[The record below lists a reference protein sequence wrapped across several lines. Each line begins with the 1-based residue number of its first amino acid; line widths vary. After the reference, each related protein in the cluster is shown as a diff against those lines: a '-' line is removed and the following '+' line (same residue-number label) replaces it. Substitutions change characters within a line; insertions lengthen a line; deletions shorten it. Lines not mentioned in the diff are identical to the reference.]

1 MHIRRAEAGDIPAI
15 HAILRQVNDVHA
27 ALRPDLFHAGGTKY
41 TQEELRAILADGSRP
56 VFVADVGGRT
66 VGYAFC
72 VEKRGGTAT
81 LYLDDLCV
89 DEGWRRQGIAA
100 ALFDAVTAYA
110 KERGLYSVTLNVWAG
125 NDGARAFYESRGMT
139 VQKTTMEKR
148 V

>member
-72 VEKRGGTAT
+72 VEKRGGTAA

-100 ALFDAVTAYA
+100 ELFDAVTAYA
-110 KERGLYSVTLNVWAG
+110 KERGFYSVTLNVWEC
-125 NDGARAFYESRGMT
+125 NPGARAFYDAMGMT
-139 VQKTTMEKR
+139 PLKTCLEQ
-148 V
+148 VL